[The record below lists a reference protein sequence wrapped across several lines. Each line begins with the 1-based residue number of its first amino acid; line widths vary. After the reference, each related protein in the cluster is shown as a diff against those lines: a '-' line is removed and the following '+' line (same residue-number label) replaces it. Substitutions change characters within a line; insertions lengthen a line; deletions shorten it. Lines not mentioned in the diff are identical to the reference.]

1 MVKKLTWWNP
11 TGGEWI
17 ADVPLVTHTDGNMVG
32 NLAVGVG
39 AAQARAWINTLQVPA
54 LLGVGAVSVD
64 HTFRSA
70 GNIWVSKVVRNT
82 LARGS
87 SLSIIA
93 HGIGATW

>member
-64 HTFRSA
+64 HTLRSA

>member
-1 MVKKLTWWNP
+1 
-11 TGGEWI
+11 
-17 ADVPLVTHTDGNMVG
+17 MVG
-32 NLAVGVG
+32 NLTVSIGT
-39 AAQARAWINTLQVPA
+39 AQARAWVNTLEVPA

-64 HTFRSA
+64 HTFGSA